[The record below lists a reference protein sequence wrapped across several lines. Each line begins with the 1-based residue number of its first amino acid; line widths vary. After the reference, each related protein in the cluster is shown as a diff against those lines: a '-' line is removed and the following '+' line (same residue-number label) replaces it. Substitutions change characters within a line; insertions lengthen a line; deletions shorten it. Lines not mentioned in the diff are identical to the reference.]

1 MSIFEAIIVG
11 IIQGA
16 TEFLPI
22 SSSGHLVLLPEL
34 FKMTLPDL
42 TLIGLVH
49 MGTLLAVL
57 FYFRQDL
64 WDIVTAVLRDL
75 SKKQPLAS
83 TDARLGWFI
92 VVGSIPVALVGLP
105 LEGFFEDVF
114 SSPLVVAGFLLVTA
128 VLLIVGERMLTDSK
142 TIAQMSWADA
152 IIIGL
157 FQVMALFPGISRSGS
172 TIVGGL
178 SRGLDR
184 PTAARYSFLLGIPA
198 ILGAGIKAVL
208 DIFSADGS
216 AFSTSVYVVAF
227 IAAAVSGYICIHWL
241 LTWVRSHTLYGFAA
255 YVTLFSLLF
264 LLISFLGGS

>member
-22 SSSGHLVLLPEL
+22 SSSGHLVLLPQL
-34 FKMTLPDL
+34 FKMTPPDL

-64 WDIVTAVLRDL
+64 WDIITAVLRDL
-75 SKKQPLAS
+75 SNRQPLAS
-83 TDARLGWFI
+83 SDARLGWFI
-92 VVGSIPVALVGLP
+92 VVGSIPVVLIGLP
-105 LEGFFEDVF
+105 LEGFFEEVF
-114 SSPLVVAGFLLVTA
+114 SSPRVAAGFLLVTA
-128 VLLIVGERMLTDSK
+128 VLLLLGERMLSGHK
-142 TIAQMSWADA
+142 TVAKMSWADA

-178 SRGLDR
+178 LRGLDR

-198 ILGAGIKAVL
+198 ILGAGLKAIL
-208 DIFSADGS
+208 DIFSANS
-216 AFSTSVYVVAF
+216 AEFTANVYIFAF
-227 IAAAVSGYICIHWL
+227 IAAAVSGYACIHWL
-241 LTWVRSHTLYGFAA
+241 LTWVRNHTLYGFAA
-255 YVTLFSLLF
+255 YVTLFSLTF
-264 LLISFLGGS
+264 LLISFLTG